1 MAIQSRIVNNSF
13 TEIYVGGGNSITQS
27 APTNF
32 HRFFSR
38 KILTAGETAADFRE
52 VTAAERAQLE
62 AKDKEWVEPSEEL
75 IMQAET
81 IGAKWNKATGFFEF
95 NTLIDLTAGDMRN
108 IVLFGRAS
116 FSVNGECSDDDNTHS
131 IRTNW
136 TTYSAVAATGDM
148 RFTFSYCSSLE
159 IISFGA
165 GGDSVELASADLYGF
180 ARYCTSLRRVIGTL
194 NLRKITGSTTL
205 ELFAYCVKLRDVR
218 LSNLKCNLSITS
230 CQLLSMESIA
240 YMVEHAGNTAPI
252 TITLHADAYARLTD
266 ELIAA
271 AAAKNITFTSI

>member
-1 MAIQSRIVNNSF
+1 MS
-13 TEIYVGGGNSITQS
+13 GGYFMTQA

-38 KILTAGETAADFRE
+38 KILTADETAADFRE

-116 FSVNGECSDDDNTHS
+116 FSVNGECSDEDNTHS

-136 TTYSAVAATGDM
+136 TTYSAVAATGDV

-159 IISFGA
+159 IISLGA

-218 LSNLKCNLSITS
+218 LSNLKCNLSISS
-230 CQLLSMESIA
+230 CQLLSLESIA